1 MLCSHSNDVYN
12 VLIQTMNVF
21 DTKMKALQTQVNN
34 FQNDN
39 ALLHAQLA
47 AANVTTNQRV
57 TTVFLLSAEDGTTST
72 LTPPVVP
79 SSTEPS
85 EKTFRYKDTNSKSS
99 TKRQNVIEE
108 KRSMFN
114 QNPSC
119 RDSKANCLKRT
130 PNVAL
135 QLTPRSLSKPWP
147 RLHLAN

>member
-1 MLCSHSNDVYN
+1 MLCGHSNDVYN

-72 LTPPVVP
+72 LTPPVVS

-85 EKTFRYKDTNSKSS
+85 ESDGRTFRYKDTNA
-99 TKRQNVIEE
+99 KRQNVIEE